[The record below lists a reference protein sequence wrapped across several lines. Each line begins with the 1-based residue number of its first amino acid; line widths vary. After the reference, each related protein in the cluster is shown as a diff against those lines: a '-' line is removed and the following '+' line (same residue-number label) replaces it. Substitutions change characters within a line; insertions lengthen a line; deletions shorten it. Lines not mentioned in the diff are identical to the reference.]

1 MKMFHFKLNDK
12 MENTNKP
19 NMMQLEFAQ
28 RIDTINRQKD
38 DEMMLIAQDYEQ
50 KKRRIEFERYR
61 KINEVKIEQARWQD
75 EYRRSKIEEGQR
87 AHREKVEV
95 CDRLEALLENIK
107 AVVDEASER

>member
-1 MKMFHFKLNDK
+1 
-12 MENTNKP
+12 MENTSNP

-38 DEMMLIAQDYEQ
+38 NELLMLAQDYEQ

-75 EYRRSKIEEGQR
+75 EYRRSKIEEGQQ
-87 AHREKVEV
+87 AYREKVDV
-95 CDRLEALLENIK
+95 CNRLEEMYEKIK
-107 AVVDEASER
+107 GVLR